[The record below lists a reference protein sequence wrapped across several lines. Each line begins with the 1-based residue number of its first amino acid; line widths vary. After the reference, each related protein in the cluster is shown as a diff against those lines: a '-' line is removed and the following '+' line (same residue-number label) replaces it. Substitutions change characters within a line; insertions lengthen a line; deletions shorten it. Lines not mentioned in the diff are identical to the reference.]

1 MRVLLLILIAIFL
14 NAQDLEITKY
24 ISYEKPKIVVYSNK
38 LPSKLTKLLKIDTKI
53 ISHYNMDIKDSFKD
67 INISNYNYSLTLKY
81 KQNQLV
87 AKLYDNISDK
97 TILYK
102 RYKIPN
108 FNVYPFMIHSLSYD
122 INSKL
127 GFKKIP
133 WIKKRVIYSVYMSP
147 KETSIFVGDIT
158 LTYRKKI
165 ISGGLNIFPKW
176 VDRKQTEIYYTKLE
190 NYPVLYKYNVYT
202 GQKSRILSSKGMLIV
217 SDVKGDNLLLTLA
230 LNDQPDI
237 YSYNIKTHNLKR
249 ITKFVG
255 IDVSGRFY
263 DDGIVFISNRLGYPN
278 VYKKNLD
285 TGKVSRFIYRGK
297 NHISVTVNRDKVIVS
312 SRETSKAF
320 SDNSFNLLLVEKNSD
335 VLKRLTFTG
344 KNLQPNFSDDGDTI
358 LFIKL
363 KHFNSKFGI
372 IRLKENRIYYFNL
385 NRVMQSFDF

>member
-1 MRVLLLILIAIFL
+1 
-14 NAQDLEITKY
+14 
-24 ISYEKPKIVVYSNK
+24 
-38 LPSKLTKLLKIDTKI
+38 
-53 ISHYNMDIKDSFKD
+53 
-67 INISNYNYSLTLKY
+67 
-81 KQNQLV
+81 
-87 AKLYDNISDK
+87 
-97 TILYK
+97 
-102 RYKIPN
+102 
-108 FNVYPFMIHSLSYD
+108 MIHSLSYD